1 MVEQVR
7 SFFFGDKFGPIFKRI
22 VEAWKLKVE
31 THQSR
36 CLHLRRSKSNGGKL
50 WEWGE
55 LKPNTQICLISF
67 PAIFCVLFINF
78 IMKTLFFIQKQTFRL
93 FSSSTSLGLGFLDS
107 SENPL
112 PPTPPP
118 PCLEVI
124 STQVL
129 LLILILFYLFI
140 LLFDWEFFFLG
151 VNSID
156 FFVCEIHCG
165 ASELGGTYFAQGNFF
180 PFLCL
185 FTEKMSCLCG
195 FCLCAF
201 DFWPR
206 IKMLN
211 LFMYLKNQFLK

>member
-1 MVEQVR
+1 
-7 SFFFGDKFGPIFKRI
+7 
-22 VEAWKLKVE
+22 
-31 THQSR
+31 
-36 CLHLRRSKSNGGKL
+36 
-50 WEWGE
+50 
-55 LKPNTQICLISF
+55 
-67 PAIFCVLFINF
+67 
-78 IMKTLFFIQKQTFRL
+78 MKTLFFIQKQTFRL

-118 PCLEVI
+118 PYLEVI

-129 LLILILFYLFI
+129 LLILIFYLFI
-140 LLFDWEFFFLG
+140 YFAVRLRFFFFFLG

-165 ASELGGTYFAQGNFF
+165 ASELGGTYFAQGNFI

>member
-7 SFFFGDKFGPIFKRI
+7 SFFFFFFGDKFGPIFKRI

-36 CLHLRRSKSNGGKL
+36 SLPLRRGKSNGGKL

-55 LKPNTQICLISF
+55 LKPNTQICLLSF

-129 LLILILFYLFI
+129 LLILIFIYLFI
-140 LLFDWEFFFLG
+140 LLFDWEFFF
-151 VNSID
+151 
-156 FFVCEIHCG
+156 FFFFGCEFNRFLRLWNTLW
-165 ASELGGTYFAQGNFF
+165 SQWTWGNL
-180 PFLCL
+180 LC
-185 FTEKMSCLCG
+185 S
-195 FCLCAF
+195 
-201 DFWPR
+201 R
-206 IKMLN
+206 
-211 LFMYLKNQFLK
+211 

>member
-1 MVEQVR
+1 M
-7 SFFFGDKFGPIFKRI
+7 P
-22 VEAWKLKVE
+22 
-31 THQSR
+31 
-36 CLHLRRSKSNGGKL
+36 
-50 WEWGE
+50 
-55 LKPNTQICLISF
+55 
-67 PAIFCVLFINF
+67 NF
-78 IMKTLFFIQKQTFRL
+78 I
-93 FSSSTSLGLGFLDS
+93 SSYFLCFVYELYNENLVLH
-107 SENPL
+107 SETN
-112 PPTPPP
+112 
-118 PCLEVI
+118 V
-124 STQVL
+124 S
-129 LLILILFYLFI
+129 LILILHQFGSRVSWFFRKPSPSYTSTSMPRSNFHSGTITNSYFILFI
-140 LLFDWEFFFLG
+140 YFAVWLRIFFFLG